1 MRLLLLCQHFYPDMV
16 STGLHMTELT
26 TKWKELYPEVEISIF
41 TAENSRNQDSHN
53 FKKHEIYQ
61 GVNIYRVKNIGR
73 QHGNLLSRFIFSFTF
88 ILKSFFFLL
97 FKKRDYDILIIT
109 TNPPFL
115 GLLILA
121 LNSYFK
127 VPYVVIA
134 YDIYPQILD
143 KMGILKKNT
152 VLYKFWKWLNVK
164 VYNNASKI
172 ISIGTDMSTVI
183 ENEMNIVDSSKI
195 ELIYN
200 WSDKNKVFPVERAN
214 NNFLIQNRFENKKIL
229 LYSGTL
235 GSTHNIEEILIAANE
250 LRLETDILFLFIGSG
265 SKVKLVKDYISNSGN
280 SNVILMPFQ
289 PIEIISQTLSSATLS
304 FVCLE
309 SSFTGLSVP
318 SKSYG
323 ILAAKVPI
331 IGMMDDNAEIS
342 KMIEEY
348 QCGVVW
354 NRTKSIKLSSLI
366 YDLISNNDLLNKMSE
381 NAYFT
386 FLNNFNI
393 DTSVKKYN
401 NALKSILN

>member
-1 MRLLLLCQHFYPDMV
+1 MV

-26 TKWKELYPEVEISIF
+26 TKWKELYPDVEISVF
-41 TAENSRNQDSHN
+41 TAENSRKDAGEIFLKN
-53 FKKHEIYQ
+53 EIYH

-73 QHGNLLSRFIFSFTF
+73 HHGNLLSRFIFSIAF
-88 ILKSFFFLL
+88 ILKSFFFLIV
-97 FKKRDYDILIIT
+97 KKRDYDILIIT

-115 GLLILA
+115 GLLILI
-121 LNSYFK
+121 LNFFLK

-143 KMGILKKNT
+143 KMGILKKNSI
-152 VLYKFWKWLNVK
+152 LYKFWKWLNIK

-172 ISIGTDMSTVI
+172 ISIGSDMSSII
-183 ENEMNIVDSSKI
+183 ENEMSVLDKTKI

-200 WSDKNKVFPVERAN
+200 WSDKNKVFPVERAS
-214 NNFLIQNRFENKKIL
+214 NNFIIKNGFENKKIL

-235 GSTHNIEEILIAANE
+235 GSTHNIEEILIAADE
-250 LRLETDILFLFIGSG
+250 LKTESNILFLFIGSG
-265 SKVKLVKDYISNSGN
+265 SKANLVKKYISNSGN

-289 PIEIISQTLSSATLS
+289 PIEIISQTLSSAILS
-304 FVCLE
+304 FVCLD

-331 IGMMDDNAEIS
+331 IGMMDNNAEIS
-342 KMIEEY
+342 KMIEEF

-354 NRTKSIKLSSLI
+354 NSSKNIKLSSLI
-366 YDLISNNDLLNKMSE
+366 IDIISNDNLLNKMNE
-381 NAYFT
+381 NAYNAFI
-386 FLNNFNI
+386 NNFNI
-393 DTSVKKYN
+393 DISVKKYN
-401 NALKSILN
+401 NVLKSILN

>member
-1 MRLLLLCQHFYPDMV
+1 MV

-41 TAENSRNQDSHN
+41 TAENSRNQVSHN

-97 FKKRDYDILIIT
+97 YKKRDYDILIIT

-183 ENEMNIVDSSKI
+183 ENEMNIFDSSKI

-235 GSTHNIEEILIAANE
+235 GSTHNIEEILIAADE
-250 LRLETDILFLFIGSG
+250 LKLETDILFLFIGSG
-265 SKVKLVKDYISNSGN
+265 SKVKLVKDYISISGN

-309 SSFTGLSVP
+309 GSFTGLSVP

-381 NAYFT
+381 NAYIT

>member
-1 MRLLLLCQHFYPDMV
+1 MLCQHFYPDMV

>member
-1 MRLLLLCQHFYPDMV
+1 MV

-26 TKWKELYPEVEISIF
+26 TKWKELYPDVEISVF
-41 TAENSRNQDSHN
+41 TAENSRKDAGEIFLKN
-53 FKKHEIYQ
+53 EIYH

-73 QHGNLLSRFIFSFTF
+73 HHGNLLSRFIFSIAF
-88 ILKSFFFLL
+88 ILKSFFFLIV
-97 FKKRDYDILIIT
+97 KKRDYDILTIT

-115 GLLILA
+115 GLLILI
-121 LNSYFK
+121 LNFFLK

-143 KMGILKKNT
+143 KMGILKKNSI
-152 VLYKFWKWLNVK
+152 LYKFWKWLNIK

-172 ISIGTDMSTVI
+172 ISIGSDMSSII
-183 ENEMNIVDSSKI
+183 ENEMSVLDKTKI

-200 WSDKNKVFPVERAN
+200 WSDKNKVFPVERAS
-214 NNFLIQNRFENKKIL
+214 NNFIIKNGFENKKIL

-235 GSTHNIEEILIAANE
+235 GSTHNIEEILIAADE
-250 LRLETDILFLFIGSG
+250 LKTESNILFLFIGSG
-265 SKVKLVKDYISNSGN
+265 SKANLVKKYISNSGN

-289 PIEIISQTLSSATLS
+289 PIEIISQTLSSAILS
-304 FVCLE
+304 FVCLD

-331 IGMMDDNAEIS
+331 IGMMDNNAEIS
-342 KMIEEY
+342 KMIEEF

-354 NRTKSIKLSSLI
+354 NSSKNIKLSSLI
-366 YDLISNNDLLNKMSE
+366 IDIISNDNLLNKMNE
-381 NAYFT
+381 NAYNAFI
-386 FLNNFNI
+386 NNFNI
-393 DTSVKKYN
+393 DISVKKYN
-401 NALKSILN
+401 NVLKSILN

>member
-1 MRLLLLCQHFYPDMV
+1 MV

>member
-1 MRLLLLCQHFYPDMV
+1 MV

-26 TKWKELYPEVEISIF
+26 TKWKELYPDVEISVF
-41 TAENSRNQDSHN
+41 TAENSRKETGEIFLKN
-53 FKKHEIYQ
+53 EIYH

-73 QHGNLLSRFIFSFTF
+73 HHGNLLSRFIFSIAF
-88 ILKSFFFLL
+88 ILKSFFFLIV
-97 FKKRDYDILIIT
+97 KKRDYDILIIT

-115 GLLILA
+115 GLLILI
-121 LNSYFK
+121 LNFFLK

-143 KMGILKKNT
+143 KMGILKKNSI
-152 VLYKFWKWLNVK
+152 LYKFWKWLNIK

-172 ISIGTDMSTVI
+172 ISIGSDMSSII
-183 ENEMNIVDSSKI
+183 ENEMSVLDKNKI

-200 WSDKNKVFPVERAN
+200 WSDKNKVFPVERTS
-214 NNFLIQNRFENKKIL
+214 NNFIIKNGFENKKIL

-235 GSTHNIEEILIAANE
+235 GSTHNIEEILIAADE
-250 LRLETDILFLFIGSG
+250 LKTESNILFLFIGSG
-265 SKVKLVKDYISNSGN
+265 SKANLVKKYISNSGN

-304 FVCLE
+304 FVCLD

-331 IGMMDDNAEIS
+331 IGMMDNNAEIS
-342 KMIEEY
+342 KMIEEF

-354 NRTKSIKLSSLI
+354 NSSKNIKLSSLI
-366 YDLISNNDLLNKMSE
+366 LDIISNDDLLNKMNE
-381 NAYFT
+381 NAYNAFI
-386 FLNNFNI
+386 NNFNI
-393 DTSVKKYN
+393 DISVKKYN
-401 NALKSILN
+401 NVLKSILN

>member
-1 MRLLLLCQHFYPDMV
+1 MV

-26 TKWKELYPEVEISIF
+26 TKWKELYPDVEISVF
-41 TAENSRNQDSHN
+41 TAENSRKETGEIFLKN
-53 FKKHEIYQ
+53 EIYH
-61 GVNIYRVKNIGR
+61 GVNIYRVKNIGKH
-73 QHGNLLSRFIFSFTF
+73 HGNLLSRFIFSIAF
-88 ILKSFFFLL
+88 ILKLFFFLIV
-97 FKKRDYDILIIT
+97 KKRDYDVLIIT

-115 GLLILA
+115 GLLILI
-121 LNSYFK
+121 LNFFLK

-143 KMGILKKNT
+143 KMGILKKNSI
-152 VLYKFWKWLNVK
+152 LYKFWKWLNIK

-172 ISIGTDMSTVI
+172 ISIGSDMSSII
-183 ENEMNIVDSSKI
+183 ENEMSVLDKNKI

-200 WSDKNKVFPVERAN
+200 WSDKNKVFPVERTS
-214 NNFLIQNRFENKKIL
+214 NNFIIKNGFENKKIL

-235 GSTHNIEEILIAANE
+235 GSTHNIEEILIAADE
-250 LRLETDILFLFIGSG
+250 LKTESNILFLFIGSG
-265 SKVKLVKDYISNSGN
+265 SKANLVKKYISNSGN

-304 FVCLE
+304 FVCLD

-331 IGMMDDNAEIS
+331 IGMMDNNAEIS
-342 KMIEEY
+342 KMIEEF

-354 NRTKSIKLSSLI
+354 NSSKNIKLSSLI
-366 YDLISNNDLLNKMSE
+366 LDIISNDDLLNKMNE
-381 NAYFT
+381 NAYNAFI
-386 FLNNFNI
+386 NNFNI
-393 DTSVKKYN
+393 DISVKKYN
-401 NALKSILN
+401 NVLKSILN

>member
-1 MRLLLLCQHFYPDMV
+1 MV

-41 TAENSRNQDSHN
+41 TAENSRNQDSHS
-53 FKKHEIYQ
+53 FKKHEIYL

-183 ENEMNIVDSSKI
+183 KNEMNIVDSSKI

-354 NRTKSIKLSSLI
+354 NKSKNIKLSSLI

-401 NALKSILN
+401 NALKSVLN

>member
-1 MRLLLLCQHFYPDMV
+1 MV

-41 TAENSRNQDSHN
+41 TAENSRNQDSHS

-73 QHGNLLSRFIFSFTF
+73 QHGNLLSRLIFSFTF

-183 ENEMNIVDSSKI
+183 KNEMNIVDSSKI

-342 KMIEEY
+342 KMIEKY

-354 NRTKSIKLSSLI
+354 NKSKNIKLSSLI

-401 NALKSILN
+401 NALKSVLN

>member
-1 MRLLLLCQHFYPDMV
+1 MLCQHFYPDMV

-41 TAENSRNQDSHN
+41 TAENSRNQDSHI

>member
-1 MRLLLLCQHFYPDMV
+1 
-16 STGLHMTELT
+16 MTELT
-26 TKWKELYPEVEISIF
+26 TKWKELYPDVEISVF
-41 TAENSRNQDSHN
+41 TAENSRKETGEIFLKN
-53 FKKHEIYQ
+53 EIYH

-73 QHGNLLSRFIFSFTF
+73 HHGNLLSRFIFSIAF
-88 ILKSFFFLL
+88 ILKSFFFLIV
-97 FKKRDYDILIIT
+97 KKRDYDILIIT

-115 GLLILA
+115 GLLILI
-121 LNSYFK
+121 LNFFLK

-143 KMGILKKNT
+143 KMGILKKNSI
-152 VLYKFWKWLNVK
+152 LYKFWKWLNIK

-172 ISIGTDMSTVI
+172 ISIGSDMSSII
-183 ENEMNIVDSSKI
+183 ENEMSVLDKNKI

-200 WSDKNKVFPVERAN
+200 WSDKNKVFPVERTS
-214 NNFLIQNRFENKKIL
+214 NNFIIKNGFENKKIL

-235 GSTHNIEEILIAANE
+235 GSTHNIEEILIAADE
-250 LRLETDILFLFIGSG
+250 LKTESNILFLFIGSG
-265 SKVKLVKDYISNSGN
+265 SKANLVKKYISNSGN

-304 FVCLE
+304 FVCLD

-331 IGMMDDNAEIS
+331 IGMMDNNAEIS
-342 KMIEEY
+342 KMIEEF

-354 NRTKSIKLSSLI
+354 NSSKNIKLSSLI
-366 YDLISNNDLLNKMSE
+366 LDIISNDDLLNKMNE
-381 NAYFT
+381 NAYNAFI
-386 FLNNFNI
+386 NNFNI
-393 DTSVKKYN
+393 DISVKKYN
-401 NALKSILN
+401 NVLKSILN